1 MASKLFLTLPDK
13 PFRCESCGR
22 KFTYEPH
29 LTADGHWLCAVCGK
43 EVVERSRSRHSE
55 KLTCIDHPLLRLLVR
70 HTLRANFHSTVPLT
84 AMRFVAARAVL
95 KAGPL

>member
-29 LTADGHWLCAVCGK
+29 LTEDGHWLCAVCGK
-43 EVVERSRSRHSE
+43 EVVERSRSRHSK
-55 KLTCIDHPLLRLLVR
+55 KLTFLKMPIAHY
-70 HTLRANFHSTVPLT
+70 
-84 AMRFVAARAVL
+84 VL
-95 KAGPL
+95 KS